1 MSDNQQGKAPR
12 LVPDKVIAPQTGLS
26 VGYFQ
31 KDRRTE
37 RRIPFVRIGSRCLY
51 DPEAVFAALQ
61 SYTVGGPAH
70 MRRSRGKASA

>member
-26 VGYFQ
+26 VGYLQ

-37 RRIPFVRIGSRCLY
+37 RRIPFVRIGARCLY